1 MSFLKKLF
9 AGGTKAGSRPTS
21 EIEHEGYHIATTPIP
36 EGSQFRLAANIT
48 KEIEGEV
55 RQHRLIRADLFT
67 SADEASEAA
76 IRKAKQVIK
85 EQGDKL
91 FG

>member
-9 AGGTKAGSRPTS
+9 AGGAKSGSKPTS

-36 EGSQFRLAANIT
+36 EGGQFRLAANIT
-48 KEIEGEV
+48 KEIGGEV
-55 RQHRLIRADLFT
+55 QLHRLIRADLFT

-85 EQGDKL
+85 EQGNKL